1 MNMAHDHRHDHG
13 HHHHGH
19 AHGHT
24 AYLPAALIVTLLYAA
39 VEAGAGWWAGSLALL
54 SDAGHMLTDALA
66 LALAATAAWAAR
78 RPPTA
83 RLTFGLQRI
92 EILAALGNAGFMLAV
107 IIGIA
112 WSAADRLLHPVPVQG
127 LAVTAVALV
136 GLVVNIGVAWLL
148 AHGESTLNTRAA
160 LLHVMGDLAGSVAA
174 LASGLVIQYT
184 GWTPADPLLSLFI
197 CTLILYS
204 TLRLAREAV
213 HALLEGV
220 PAGLTL
226 PEVGRRMAAVDG
238 VTSVHD
244 LHIWSLSSR
253 HAALSAHV
261 VVRDLDAWP
270 RILRDITR
278 LLHDEFDIGHVTLQP
293 ELFQPA
299 LYAIGEPEK
308 PEMPLSRR

>member
-1 MNMAHDHRHDHG
+1 MAHDHDHS
-13 HHHHGH
+13 HHHH
-19 AHGHT
+19 AHT
-24 AYLPAALIVTLLYAA
+24 AYLPLALGVTLLYAG

-78 RPPTA
+78 RPPTQ

-107 IIGIA
+107 ILGIA
-112 WSAADRLLHPVPVQG
+112 WSAAERLLHPVPVQG
-127 LAVTAVALV
+127 LVVTGVALV
-136 GLVVNIGVAWLL
+136 GLAVNLGVAWLL

-160 LLHVMGDLAGSVAA
+160 LLHVMGDLLGSVAA
-174 LASGLVIQYT
+174 LASGLVIQFT

-197 CTLILYS
+197 CMLILFS

-220 PAGLTL
+220 PPGLTL
-226 PEVGRRMAAVDG
+226 PEVGRRMAAVEG
-238 VTSVHD
+238 VESVHD
-244 LHIWSLSSR
+244 LHIWSLSSS

-261 VVRDLDAWP
+261 VVRDLEDWP
-270 RILRDITR
+270 RILAALTE
-278 LLHDEFDIGHVTLQP
+278 LLHKDFGIRHATLQP
-293 ELFQPA
+293 ELFRPV
-299 LYAIGEPEK
+299 LYAIGEPDNTR
-308 PEMPLSRR
+308 SAN

>member
-1 MNMAHDHRHDHG
+1 MAHDHDHS
-13 HHHHGH
+13 HHHH
-19 AHGHT
+19 AHT
-24 AYLPAALIVTLLYAA
+24 AYLPLALGVTLLYAG

-78 RPPTA
+78 RPPTQ

-107 IIGIA
+107 ILGIA
-112 WSAADRLLHPVPVQG
+112 WSAAERLLHPVPVQG
-127 LAVTAVALV
+127 LVVTGVALV
-136 GLVVNIGVAWLL
+136 GLAVNLGVAWLL

-160 LLHVMGDLAGSVAA
+160 LLHVMGDLLGSVAA
-174 LASGLVIQYT
+174 LASGLVIQFT

-197 CTLILYS
+197 CMLILFS

-220 PAGLTL
+220 PPGLTL
-226 PEVGRRMAAVDG
+226 PEVGRRMAAVEG
-238 VTSVHD
+238 VESVHD
-244 LHIWSLSSR
+244 LHIWSLSSS

-261 VVRDLDAWP
+261 VVRDLEDWP
-270 RILRDITR
+270 RILAALTE
-278 LLHDEFDIGHVTLQP
+278 LLHQNFEIRHATLQP
-293 ELFQPA
+293 ELFRPV
-299 LYAIGEPEK
+299 LYAIGEPDNTR
-308 PEMPLSRR
+308 SAN

>member
-1 MNMAHDHRHDHG
+1 MAHDHHHG
-13 HHHHGH
+13 HAHTH

-24 AYLPAALIVTLLYAA
+24 AYLPAALAVTLLYAG

-66 LALAATAAWAAR
+66 LALASAAAWAAR

-83 RLTFGLQRI
+83 RLSFGLQRI

-127 LAVTAVALV
+127 LVVTGVALV
-136 GLVVNIGVAWLL
+136 GLAVNIGVAWLL
-148 AHGESTLNTRAA
+148 AHGEETLNTRAA
-160 LLHVMGDLAGSVAA
+160 LLHVLGDLAGSVAA
-174 LASGLVIQYT
+174 LASGLVIQFT
-184 GWTPADPLLSLFI
+184 GWMPADPLLSLLI
-197 CTLILYS
+197 CALILFS

-220 PAGLTL
+220 PPGLTL
-226 PEVGRRMAAVDG
+226 PDVGRRMAAVDG
-238 VTSVHD
+238 VVSVHD

-253 HAALSAHV
+253 RAALSAHV
-261 VVRDLDAWP
+261 VVRDLESWP
-270 RILRDITR
+270 QILAETTE
-278 LLHDEFDIGHVTLQP
+278 LLHSAFDIDHSTLQP
-293 ELFQPA
+293 ELFRPA
-299 LYAIGEPEK
+299 LYAIGEPES
-308 PEMPLSRR
+308 PRANP

>member
-1 MNMAHDHRHDHG
+1 MAHDHDHS
-13 HHHHGH
+13 HHHH
-19 AHGHT
+19 AHT
-24 AYLPAALIVTLLYAA
+24 AYLPLALGVTLLYAG

-78 RPPTA
+78 RPPTQ

-107 IIGIA
+107 ILGIA
-112 WSAADRLLHPVPVQG
+112 WSAAERLLHPVPVQG
-127 LAVTAVALV
+127 LVVTGVALV
-136 GLVVNIGVAWLL
+136 GLAVNLGVAWLL

-160 LLHVMGDLAGSVAA
+160 LLHVMGDLLGSVAA
-174 LASGLVIQYT
+174 LASGLVIQFT

-197 CTLILYS
+197 CTLILFS

-220 PAGLTL
+220 PPGLTL
-226 PEVGRRMAAVDG
+226 PEVGRRMAAVEG
-238 VTSVHD
+238 VESVHD
-244 LHIWSLSSR
+244 LHIWSLSSS

-261 VVRDLDAWP
+261 VVRDLEDWP
-270 RILRDITR
+270 RILAALTE
-278 LLHDEFDIGHVTLQP
+278 LLHQNFEIRHATLQP
-293 ELFQPA
+293 ELFRPV
-299 LYAIGEPEK
+299 LYAIGEPDNTR
-308 PEMPLSRR
+308 SAN

>member
-1 MNMAHDHRHDHG
+1 MAHDHHHG
-13 HHHHGH
+13 HAHTH

-24 AYLPAALIVTLLYAA
+24 AYLPAALAVTLLYAG

-66 LALAATAAWAAR
+66 LALASAAAWAAR

-127 LAVTAVALV
+127 LVVTGVALV
-136 GLVVNIGVAWLL
+136 GLAVNIGVAWLL
-148 AHGESTLNTRAA
+148 AHGEETLNTRAA
-160 LLHVMGDLAGSVAA
+160 LLHVLGDLAGSVAA
-174 LASGLVIQYT
+174 LASGLVIQFT
-184 GWTPADPLLSLFI
+184 GWMPADPLLSLLI
-197 CTLILYS
+197 CALILFS

-220 PAGLTL
+220 PPGLTL
-226 PEVGRRMAAVDG
+226 PDVGRRMAAVDG
-238 VTSVHD
+238 VVSVHD

-253 HAALSAHV
+253 RAALSAHV
-261 VVRDLDAWP
+261 VVRDLESWP
-270 RILRDITR
+270 QILAETTE
-278 LLHDEFDIGHVTLQP
+278 LLHSAFDIDHSTLQP
-293 ELFQPA
+293 ELFRPA
-299 LYAIGEPEK
+299 LYAIGEPES
-308 PEMPLSRR
+308 PRANT

>member
-1 MNMAHDHRHDHG
+1 MAHDHAHHYHD
-13 HHHHGH
+13 H

-24 AYLPAALIVTLLYAA
+24 AYLPAALIVTLLYAG

-78 RPPTA
+78 RPPTP
-83 RLTFGLQRI
+83 RLSFGLQRI

-107 IIGIA
+107 ILGIA
-112 WSAADRLLHPVPVQG
+112 GSAAERLLHPVPVQG
-127 LAVTAVALV
+127 LVVTGVALV
-136 GLVVNIGVAWLL
+136 GLAVNLGVAWLL

-160 LLHVMGDLAGSVAA
+160 LLHVMGDLLGSVAA
-174 LASGLVIQYT
+174 LASGLVIQFT

-197 CTLILYS
+197 CALILFS

-220 PAGLTL
+220 PPGLTL
-226 PEVGRRMAAVDG
+226 PEVGRRMAAVGG
-238 VTSVHD
+238 VESVHD
-244 LHIWSLSSR
+244 LHIWSLSSS

-261 VVRDLDAWP
+261 VVRDLEDWP
-270 RILRDITR
+270 RILAALTE
-278 LLHDEFDIGHVTLQP
+278 LLHQDFEIRHATLQP
-293 ELFQPA
+293 ELFRPV
-299 LYAIGEPEK
+299 LYAIGEPDNTR
-308 PEMPLSRR
+308 SAN

>member
-1 MNMAHDHRHDHG
+1 MAHDHHHG
-13 HHHHGH
+13 HAHTH

-24 AYLPAALIVTLLYAA
+24 AYLPAALAVTLLYAG

-66 LALAATAAWAAR
+66 LALASAAAWAAR

-83 RLTFGLQRI
+83 RLSFGLQRI

-127 LAVTAVALV
+127 LVVTGVALV
-136 GLVVNIGVAWLL
+136 GLAVNIGVAWLL
-148 AHGESTLNTRAA
+148 AHGEETLNTRAA
-160 LLHVMGDLAGSVAA
+160 LLHVLGDLAGSVAA
-174 LASGLVIQYT
+174 LASGLVIQFT
-184 GWTPADPLLSLFI
+184 GWMPADPLLSLLI
-197 CTLILYS
+197 CALILFS

-220 PAGLTL
+220 PPGLTL
-226 PEVGRRMAAVDG
+226 PEVGRRMAAVNG

-244 LHIWSLSSR
+244 LHIWSLSSHHR
-253 HAALSAHV
+253 ALSAHV
-261 VVRDLDAWP
+261 VVRDLESWP
-270 RILRDITR
+270 QILAEMTE
-278 LLHDEFDIGHVTLQP
+278 LLHSAFDIDHSTLQP
-293 ELFQPA
+293 ELFRPA
-299 LYAIGEPEK
+299 LYAIGEPER
-308 PEMPLSRR
+308 PRANP

>member
-1 MNMAHDHRHDHG
+1 MAHDHAHHPHD
-13 HHHHGH
+13 H
-19 AHGHT
+19 AHGHA
-24 AYLPAALIVTLLYAA
+24 AYLPLALAVTLLYAG

-83 RLTFGLQRI
+83 RLSFGLQRI

-112 WSAADRLLHPVPVQG
+112 WSAVDRLLHPVPVQG

-136 GLVVNIGVAWLL
+136 GLIVNIGVAWLL
-148 AHGESTLNTRAA
+148 AHGEETLNTRAA
-160 LLHVMGDLAGSVAA
+160 LLHVLGDLLGSVAA
-174 LASGLVIQYT
+174 LASGLLIQFT

-197 CTLILYS
+197 CALILYS

-220 PAGLTL
+220 PPGLTL
-226 PEVGRRMAAVDG
+226 QAVGRRMAG
-238 VTSVHD
+238 VEGVVSVHD
-244 LHIWSLSSR
+244 LHIWSLSSQR
-253 HAALSAHV
+253 RALSAHV
-261 VVRDLDAWP
+261 VVRDLAAWP
-270 RILRDITR
+270 RILDA
-278 LLHDEFDIGHVTLQP
+278 LLNMLDEEFEIGHATLQP
-293 ELFQPA
+293 ELFRPA
-299 LYAIGEPEK
+299 LYAIDEPAR
-308 PEMPLSRR
+308 PRSQG